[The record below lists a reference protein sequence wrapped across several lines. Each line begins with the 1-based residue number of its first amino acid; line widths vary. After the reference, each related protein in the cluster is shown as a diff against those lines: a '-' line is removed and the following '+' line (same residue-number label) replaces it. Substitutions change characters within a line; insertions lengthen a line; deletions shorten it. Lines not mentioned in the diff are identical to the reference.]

1 MHAPRPFN
9 LPVCSLER
17 ETPQT
22 LNTARLARAVI
33 WAKINSAI
41 FQCRRWSP
49 RAARRPSSEILP
61 LFSPL
66 PPSSAR
72 SFTLSLLTPSPRPL
86 SPFCLI
92 ASAPP
97 YNHAGSRLSFGVVY
111 IAVIVRAQCGDWAE
125 HVYSF
130 TGQRRHKSARGE
142 EKVFS
147 SESEGWRCWCA
158 QALARARSHFHWR
171 AAALKQHGETER
183 KKKASFESHC
193 FHLPASP
200 LCFCM

>member
-1 MHAPRPFN
+1 MQFSSAAAGLLAPRDAPLRRSSPF
-9 LPVCSLER
+9 S
-17 ETPQT
+17 
-22 LNTARLARAVI
+22 
-33 WAKINSAI
+33 
-41 FQCRRWSP
+41 
-49 RAARRPSSEILP
+49 
-61 LFSPL
+61 L

-86 SPFCLI
+86 SLFCLI

-142 EKVFS
+142 EKGFPRSRRGGVV
-147 SESEGWRCWCA
+147 WCA

-171 AAALKQHGETER
+171 AAALKQHGETE
-183 KKKASFESHC
+183 KKKKPLLRVIVFICQQARFVSACESL
-193 FHLPASP
+193 HLTAY
-200 LCFCM
+200 